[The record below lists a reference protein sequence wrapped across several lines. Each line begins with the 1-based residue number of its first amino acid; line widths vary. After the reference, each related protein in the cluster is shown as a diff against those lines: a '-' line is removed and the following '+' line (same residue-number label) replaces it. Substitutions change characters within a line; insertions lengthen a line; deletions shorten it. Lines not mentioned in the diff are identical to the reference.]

1 VQSASR
7 ARKEDATIVIVWFWL
22 FRRRIGIAAAPRH
35 DDVRVA
41 RLWCPRPAA
50 TVRKLVGGTFLLS
63 GLAAC
68 SVYETIGV
76 DNTPAPDAGERR
88 DGDED
93 AIERDAGGP
102 SDDATGG
109 RGGSGGTGGADV
121 RDANGEGG
129 FDVGTSDASEQDA
142 RTDGDSG
149 QDGGVPDGRADV
161 ESGDDAP
168 NDDASDA
175 IADVA
180 QDCVGSACD
189 DAPAVDA
196 DGGVDQCPTDPAKTE
211 PGICGCNADDPPDLD
226 AGSAYCLKALL
237 AHRYSFNG
245 SGTVATDSIAMANGT
260 IMGGSNANMSG
271 GSVSL
276 TGDLG
281 SRYTSEGY
289 VSLPSDLLNPLVSAT
304 FEVWLT
310 WRGTGSSGSTTWQ
323 RIFDFGDQVTSGSEL
338 VGKTY
343 LFLTARAPGSGFP
356 RAAFSPN
363 GSANETIVT
372 ATQAIALNT
381 QTHLAVV
388 VDDANDNIVLY
399 LNGSLAGSVAWTG
412 ALTSI
417 NDVNAW
423 LGRSNYGVDPELNGI
438 LHEFRIY
445 RVALNAAQV
454 GTSYAAGP
462 DPAFF

>member
-1 VQSASR
+1 MLY
-7 ARKEDATIVIVWFWL
+7 IVVVEHWL
-22 FRRRIGIAAAPRH
+22 FRRRAEIAAASRSN
-35 DDVRVA
+35 DVRMGTRV
-41 RLWCPRPAA
+41 WCPLPAA
-50 TVRKLVGGTFLLS
+50 IVRKLVGGTFLLS

-68 SVYETIGV
+68 SVYQTTGLE
-76 DNTPAPDAGERR
+76 NTPASDAGDPR
-88 DGDED
+88 DGDEE
-93 AIERDAGGP
+93 AIERDGEGP
-102 SDDATGG
+102 SDDAA
-109 RGGSGGTGGADV
+109 GGSGGSGGADV
-121 RDANGEGG
+121 RDASGGGGGG
-129 FDVGTSDASEQDA
+129 FDVGSGDAREQDA
-142 RTDGDSG
+142 RSDGDSG
-149 QDGGVPDGRADV
+149 QDGGVPDVRGEV
-161 ESGDDAP
+161 GSGDGFP
-168 NDDASDA
+168 NDVANDAVT
-175 IADVA
+175 DVA
-180 QDCVGSACD
+180 QDCVGSACAD
-189 DAPAVDA
+189 GPAVDA

-211 PGICGCNADDPPDLD
+211 PGICGCNAADPPDLD

-245 SGTVATDSIAMANGT
+245 SGTVATDSIAMADGT
-260 IMGGSNANMSG
+260 ILGGSNANMSG

-281 SRYTSEGY
+281 SRYTTEGY
-289 VSLPSDLLNPLVSAT
+289 VSLPSNLLDPLVSAT

-310 WRGTGSSGSTTWQ
+310 WRGSGTSGSTTWQ

-343 LFLTARAPGSGFP
+343 LFLTARASSSGFP
-356 RAAFSPN
+356 RAAFSTN
-363 GSANETIVT
+363 GSANETVVT

-388 VDDANDNIVLY
+388 VDDANDNIALY
-399 LNGSLAGSVAWTG
+399 LNGTPAGSVAWTG
-412 ALTSI
+412 TLISI

-438 LHEFRIY
+438 LHEFRVY

-454 GTSYAAGP
+454 GASYAAGP